1 MPTAVRAVHGLRLYG
16 WAFTGFLIPMVVG
29 NVTGGAWA
37 DRAGPAAPFLATLGI
52 FAVGLGLAGKATV
65 MPVFVAGRAVQG
77 FAAGALVVALYVL
90 IVRAY
95 DEQLRPRAFALV
107 SAAWVLPGLLGPADR
122 GRGHG
127 ASGVALGVLGPAP
140 ARGARGMLVRPALRS
155 PQSAPASRAMT
166 IATPAGTR
174 TCLAVRLAVG
184 VALVQ
189 WAGQQLRWLSVVP
202 AATGVLL
209 AGPALGRLLP
219 LGTPRLRPGLPAA
232 IGFRDLLAGI
242 FFGAE
247 AFLPLTLSTTHG
259 LSPTLAG
266 LPLTF
271 GALGWFVGSW
281 VQGHWGQRS
290 RYPLVRAGFVLV
302 AVGVGG
308 QSLLAVP
315 GWPASVAVLDWV
327 VAGAGMVVALGTI
340 SVLMLELSAE
350 SEQGR
355 TRPRCRS
362 PTWCWPP
369 PASGQQVRSRGVS
382 VPPRSPTGA
391 QSVRRW
397 RGRPRPGCG
406 RRLGRSGRRPGSR
419 LTAPG
424 SRLTT
429 APGPARG

>member
-1 MPTAVRAVHGLRLYG
+1 
-16 WAFTGFLIPMVVG
+16 
-29 NVTGGAWA
+29 
-37 DRAGPAAPFLATLGI
+37 
-52 FAVGLGLAGKATV
+52 
-65 MPVFVAGRAVQG
+65 
-77 FAAGALVVALYVL
+77 
-90 IVRAY
+90 
-95 DEQLRPRAFALV
+95 
-107 SAAWVLPGLLGPADR
+107 
-122 GRGHG
+122 
-127 ASGVALGVLGPAP
+127 
-140 ARGARGMLVRPALRS
+140 
-155 PQSAPASRAMT
+155 MT
-166 IATPAGTR
+166 IAAPAGAR
-174 TCLAVRLAVG
+174 TWLAVRLAVG

-202 AATGVLL
+202 AVTGVLL
-209 AGPALGRLLP
+209 AGPALGRLLH

-362 PTWCWPP
+362 PTWSAAWPVSVPAAWCWPP
-369 PASGQQVRSRGVS
+369 PASGQQVRSRGY
-382 VPPRSPTGA
+382 
-391 QSVRRW
+391 RRH
-397 RGRPRPGCG
+397 RGHRPGHIGTTVALVDLGLAAVAALGAPAAG
-406 RRLGRSGRRPGSR
+406 RV
-419 LTAPG
+419 
-424 SRLTT
+424 
-429 APGPARG
+429 RG

>member
-1 MPTAVRAVHGLRLYG
+1 M
-16 WAFTGFLIPMVVG
+16 
-29 NVTGGAWA
+29 
-37 DRAGPAAPFLATLGI
+37 
-52 FAVGLGLAGKATV
+52 
-65 MPVFVAGRAVQG
+65 
-77 FAAGALVVALYVL
+77 
-90 IVRAY
+90 
-95 DEQLRPRAFALV
+95 

-140 ARGARGMLVRPALRS
+140 ARGAGGLLVRPALRS
-155 PQSAPASRAMT
+155 PQSAPASRATT
-166 IATPAGTR
+166 IATPAGAR
-174 TCLAVRLAVG
+174 TWPAVRLAVG

-202 AATGVLL
+202 AVTGVLL

-219 LGTPRLRPGLPAA
+219 FGTPRLRPGLPEA
-232 IGFRDLLAGI
+232 IGFRDLLAGT

-397 RGRPRPGCG
+397 RWSTSAWLRSPPWALWPPAGFAAG
-406 RRLGRSGRRPGSR
+406 RRGRG
-419 LTAPG
+419 
-424 SRLTT
+424 
-429 APGPARG
+429 

>member
-1 MPTAVRAVHGLRLYG
+1 M
-16 WAFTGFLIPMVVG
+16 
-29 NVTGGAWA
+29 
-37 DRAGPAAPFLATLGI
+37 
-52 FAVGLGLAGKATV
+52 
-65 MPVFVAGRAVQG
+65 
-77 FAAGALVVALYVL
+77 
-90 IVRAY
+90 
-95 DEQLRPRAFALV
+95 
-107 SAAWVLPGLLGPADR
+107 
-122 GRGHG
+122 
-127 ASGVALGVLGPAP
+127 
-140 ARGARGMLVRPALRS
+140 RPALRS
-155 PQSAPASRAMT
+155 PQSAPASRATT
-166 IATPAGTR
+166 IATPAGAR
-174 TCLAVRLAVG
+174 TWPAVRLAVG

-202 AATGVLL
+202 AVTGVLL

-219 LGTPRLRPGLPAA
+219 FGTPRLRPGLPAA
-232 IGFRDLLAGI
+232 IGFRDLLAGT

-266 LPLTF
+266 LPLTL

-290 RYPLVRAGFVLV
+290 RYSLVRAGLVLV
-302 AVGVGG
+302 AVGVGVGG

-362 PTWCWPP
+362 PTWSAAWPVSVPAAWCWPP

-397 RGRPRPGCG
+397 RWSTSAWLRSPPWALWPPAGFAA
-406 RRLGRSGRRPGSR
+406 GRSGFAADHLADPAGMPG
-419 LTAPG
+419 
-424 SRLTT
+424 
-429 APGPARG
+429 